1 MTKNLAIG
9 DPAPDFE
16 LPTDQGQ
23 GQVSLAGLKGQVA
36 IVYFYPKDDT
46 GGCTNQAK
54 AFTAALPDL
63 EALGAV
69 VIGVSKDSLASHA
82 KFRAKHELG
91 VVLASDKD
99 SDVIERFGA
108 WVEKSMYGRTYMGID
123 RSTWLID
130 REGVLRAIWR
140 KVKVPGHVEAV
151 LSAVKS
157 LGA

>member
-1 MTKNLAIG
+1 MTKDLAIG

-23 GQVSLAGLKGQVA
+23 ISLAGLKGQVA

-54 AFTAALPDL
+54 AFTAALPDF

-69 VIGVSKDSLASHA
+69 VIGISKDSVASHA
-82 KFRAKHELG
+82 KFRAKHDLG
-91 VVLASDKD
+91 VVLGSDKD
-99 SDVIERFGA
+99 SDVVERFGA

-140 KVKVPGHVEAV
+140 KVRVPGHVDTV
-151 LSAVKS
+151 LAAARS
-157 LGA
+157 LHA

>member
-16 LPTDQGQ
+16 LPTDQ